1 VRTPA
6 LHRRVVVSGLAVL
19 AFVLVA
25 FNVVLYLALQ
35 EGLDASLDDVLASRA
50 DLAHELGGV
59 YDVPTL
65 APALQA
71 RGIPA
76 RVTTADGQV
85 ITSVPASPGAG
96 VSPPAPVAGDGLPDP
111 AVTRLVTLDDGTTVE
126 VFASRAGVA
135 TTLRRVALFGAIG
148 TALALLLGWLLFR
161 RSASY
166 AIAPLDA
173 VVAAADRT
181 AAGHLGERLEP
192 DEPTTRLGRMAAAY
206 DRMLDSLEAALADTR
221 AAEAT
226 SRRFLADAAHQLRT
240 PLAATRSSIEAL
252 LREDDPDTRDRLL
265 ANVVR
270 EVARADRLLTALL
283 TLARLDQGVAPE
295 PVPVDHDGLVA
306 LCRDEVERAASL
318 APHLAVTCHHAEGV
332 AGGPWLLDP
341 GSTREILANLLDN
354 ARRHARSSIDVEVA
368 VHPRSDGQPAGV
380 ALRIADDGSGLPA
393 DAASRVFE
401 RFVSL
406 DGQGGSGLGLPI
418 ARTLARTQGGELRW
432 QDSAFV
438 LELPAGSE
446 EPARPEE
453 PAGSGSPEQ
462 LEKPAQSER
471 PARPGSTARAAWSP
485 RS

>member
-6 LHRRVVVSGLAVL
+6 LHRRIVRSGLAVL

-35 EGLDASLDDVLASRA
+35 EGLETSLADVLATRA

-65 APALQA
+65 ATALQA

-76 RVTTADGQV
+76 RVTTPDGQ
-85 ITSVPASPGAG
+85 TTTAVPTAPVPGA
-96 VSPPAPVAGDGLPDP
+96 SPPAPVSGDGLPDP
-111 AVTRLVTLDDGTTVE
+111 AVTQVVTLDDGTTVE
-126 VFASRAGVA
+126 VFAARAGVE

-148 TALALLLGWLLFR
+148 TALALLLGYLLFR

-192 DEPTTRLGRMAAAY
+192 DDPTTRLGRMAAAY

-240 PLAATRSSIEAL
+240 PLAASRSSVEAL
-252 LREDDPDTRDRLL
+252 LREDDPETRDRLL
-265 ANVVR
+265 ANVIR

-283 TLARLDQGVAPE
+283 TLARLDQGVGPAT
-295 PVPVDHDGLVA
+295 VPTDLAA

-318 APHLAVTCHHAEGV
+318 APHLTLTVTCHDDVPAL
-332 AGGPWLLDP
+332 AASPWLLDP
-341 GSTREILANLLDN
+341 SGTREIVANLLDN
-354 ARRHARSSIDVEVA
+354 ARRHARSRIDLEVA
-368 VHPRSDGQPAGV
+368 VHPRDDGSPDRV
-380 ALRIADDGSGLPA
+380 VLRIADDGPGLPA
-393 DAASRVFE
+393 DAVPRVFE

-418 ARTLARTQGGELRW
+418 ARTLARAQGGELSWR
-432 QDSAFV
+432 DGAFV
-438 LELPAGSE
+438 LELPA
-446 EPARPEE
+446 
-453 PAGSGSPEQ
+453 
-462 LEKPAQSER
+462 R
-471 PARPGSTARAAWSP
+471 PADAADAADAADVPGR
-485 RS
+485 